1 MKTIDLVKQ
10 QLEEYPFTRN
20 SDRHL
25 ILRVWA
31 EQGLFLSP
39 DQKEL
44 FLHQVST
51 PETIRRIRQKL
62 QQQGLY
68 PCDPEVD
75 RRRYEQFKET
85 RQDISFTN
93 DVGIFN

>member
-1 MKTIDLVKQ
+1 MKTINLVKH
-10 QLEEYPFTRN
+10 QLSNYYFTRN

-31 EQGLFLSP
+31 EQGLILSP
-39 DQKEL
+39 AQKEL
-44 FLHQVST
+44 FLHHVST

-68 PCDPEVD
+68 PCDLEVD
-75 RRRYEQFKET
+75 RRRYDLFKRV